1 MDDKLGKLNSI
12 LKSFHYWDKVI
23 FRILKGHSGYRM
35 SHYWH
40 GNPKRMR
47 EASLEATV
55 KVKIKND
62 KCLDEDSGSEGK
74 QKQRTQEVESRRTW

>member
-1 MDDKLGKLNSI
+1 
-12 LKSFHYWDKVI
+12 
-23 FRILKGHSGYRM
+23 
-35 SHYWH
+35 
-40 GNPKRMR
+40 MR